1 MMVRYPPPITLTRE
15 GMFWVF
21 AWGKIPKTSFP
32 YRGKHVFGKKK
43 PTDHI
48 FFLHQKLVPGGGTGW
63 LSVGTRFLV
72 EGTSFKILVRR
83 NKNYKNWYSVSLRF
97 SILLHEKDLDLLK
110 RIHKYFGVGIISKQT
125 NYNAVEFNVNSIDH
139 LMVIIYHF
147 NKYPLLT
154 SKQLDLK
161 LWSLAAKIISN
172 KEHLTE
178 LKANCCTKIY
188 SK

>member
-1 MMVRYPPPITLTRE
+1 
-15 GMFWVF
+15 MFLE
-21 AWGKIPKTSFP
+21 
-32 YRGKHVFGKKK
+32 KKNLR
-43 PTDHI
+43 I
-48 FFLHQKLVPGGGTGW
+48 IFFFLHQKLVPGGGTGW